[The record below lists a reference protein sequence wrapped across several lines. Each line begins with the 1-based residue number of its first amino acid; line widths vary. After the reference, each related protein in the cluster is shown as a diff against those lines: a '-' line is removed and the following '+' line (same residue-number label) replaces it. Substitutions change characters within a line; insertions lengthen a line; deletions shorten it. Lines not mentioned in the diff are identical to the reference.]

1 MPTTIE
7 MPKLSDTMTEGTLL
21 RWVKKVG
28 DAVAVGDVLAEV
40 ETDKATMEMEAFDE
54 GTLSEVYVDEGQTVQ
69 VGQKLALLVGAGED
83 KPADSKPSTPAP
95 KQPDAQKKPDTEKK
109 PSQIKQP
116 EAAPAPQP
124 LKAAAESE
132 SGVRVKASPLARK
145 VAAELGV
152 QLETLPGS
160 GPGGRIVRD
169 DVVSAHQDRAQTT
182 APAPKPAAPPIPAAV
197 PPLPVSQQDV
207 QIQLGGMRRTIAAR
221 LLESKTTIPHFY
233 LQAEIDAEPLVQLR
247 QQLNTANEAAGL
259 PKFTVND
266 FILKATAVA
275 TTRVPKAN
283 ASFAGDTIVQYGS
296 VHLAC
301 AVAIDE
307 GLVTPVIRDA
317 QTKTLSQIS
326 AEIKDLAAKARS
338 KKLKPEQYQGGTV
351 TVSNLGSY
359 GVDLFFAIINP
370 PQSLIVSV
378 GAIIKK
384 PVIDAAGAI
393 VPGQRIVIA
402 LSCDHRVVDGAI
414 GAQFLAELKRLLET
428 PVLMLV

>member
-69 VGQKLALLVGAGED
+69 VGQKLALLVGDGE
-83 KPADSKPSTPAP
+83 AKPSAPTSKQPAVQKTSDPEKKAAQTKQTDATPA
-95 KQPDAQKKPDTEKK
+95 AQSQKP
-109 PSQIKQP
+109 
-116 EAAPAPQP
+116 APAPP
-124 LKAAAESE
+124 AEKPSE
-132 SGVRVKASPLARK
+132 PGTRFKASPLARK
-145 VAAELGV
+145 VAADLGV
-152 QLETLPGS
+152 ELETLPGS

-169 DVVSAHQDRAQTT
+169 DVLSAHENRSTVAPQPPKPVAPTV
-182 APAPKPAAPPIPAAV
+182 APAPAS
-197 PPLPVSQQDV
+197 LQDTQVS
-207 QIQLGGMRRTIAAR
+207 LSGMRRTIAAR
-221 LLESKTTIPHFY
+221 LLEAKTTIPHFY
-233 LQAEIDAEPLVQLR
+233 LQSEVNAEPLVQLR
-247 QQLNTANEAAGL
+247 QQLNAANETAGL

-275 TTRVPKAN
+275 ASRVPKAN
-283 ASFAGDTIVQYGS
+283 ASFSGDTIVQYGS
-296 VHLAC
+296 VQLAC
-301 AVAIDE
+301 AVAIDD

-317 QTKTLSQIS
+317 QSKTLTQIS
-326 AEIKDLAAKARS
+326 AEIKDLATKARS
-338 KKLKPEQYQGGTV
+338 KKLKPEQYQGGTL

-359 GVDLFFAIINP
+359 GVDQFFAIINP

-378 GAIIKK
+378 GAILKK
-384 PVIDAAGAI
+384 PVINAAGAI
-393 VPGQRIVIA
+393 VPGQRIVLA

-414 GAQFLAELKRLLET
+414 GAEFLAELKRLIET
-428 PVLMLV
+428 PALMLV

>member
-1 MPTTIE
+1 MPITIE

-28 DAVAVGDVLAEV
+28 DQVTVGDVLAEV

-54 GTLSEVYVDEGQTVQ
+54 GTLSEVYVGDGQIAQ
-69 VGQKLALLVGAGED
+69 VGQKLALLLGAGES
-83 KPADSKPSTPAP
+83 KPAEPKSGAPAS
-95 KQPDAQKKPDTEKK
+95 KQPDAQKKPETEKK
-109 PSQIKQP
+109 ASPTKQGEP
-116 EAAPAPQP
+116 APAPQP
-124 LKAAAESE
+124 LKPPGAE

-169 DVVSAHQDRAQTT
+169 DVLSAHQNRAQTP
-182 APAPKPAAPPIPAAV
+182 AQAPKPTAPTAASPQ
-197 PPLPVSQQDV
+197 PVSQQDV
-207 QIQLGGMRRTIAAR
+207 QIQLGGMRRTIASR
-221 LLESKTTIPHFY
+221 LLEAKTTIPHFY
-233 LQAEIDAEPLVQLR
+233 MQAEIDAEPLVQLR
-247 QQLNTANEAAGL
+247 QQLNAANEAAGL
-259 PKFTVND
+259 SKFTVND

-275 TTRVPKAN
+275 ATRVPKAN

-301 AVAIDE
+301 AVAIDD

-326 AEIKDLAAKARS
+326 AEIKDLATKARS
-338 KKLKPEQYQGGTV
+338 KKLKPEQYQGGTL

-359 GVDLFFAIINP
+359 GVDQFFAIINP
-370 PQSLIVSV
+370 PQSLIISV
-378 GAIIKK
+378 GAILKK
-384 PVIDAAGAI
+384 PVVNAAGAI
-393 VPGQRIVIA
+393 VPGQRIVLA

-428 PVLMLV
+428 PALMLV

>member
-69 VGQKLALLVGAGED
+69 VGQKLALLVGEGE
-83 KPADSKPSTPAP
+83 AKPSAPTSKQPAAQKTSDAEKKAAQTKQTDTTPA
-95 KQPDAQKKPDTEKK
+95 AQSQKP
-109 PSQIKQP
+109 
-116 EAAPAPQP
+116 APAPP
-124 LKAAAESE
+124 AEKPSE
-132 SGVRVKASPLARK
+132 PGTRVKASPLARK
-145 VAAELGV
+145 VAADLGV
-152 QLETLPGS
+152 ELEKLPGS

-169 DVVSAHQDRAQTT
+169 DVLSAHENRSTVAPTV
-182 APAPKPAAPPIPAAV
+182 APAPAS
-197 PPLPVSQQDV
+197 LQDTQVS
-207 QIQLGGMRRTIAAR
+207 LSGMRRTIAAR
-221 LLESKTTIPHFY
+221 LLEAKTTIPHFY
-233 LQAEIDAEPLVQLR
+233 LQSEVNAEPLVQLR
-247 QQLNTANEAAGL
+247 QQLNAANETAGL

-275 TTRVPKAN
+275 ASRVPKAN
-283 ASFAGDTIVQYGS
+283 ASFSGETIVQYGS

-301 AVAIDE
+301 AVAIDD

-317 QTKTLSQIS
+317 QSKTLSQIS
-326 AEIKDLAAKARS
+326 AEIKDLATKARS
-338 KKLKPEQYQGGTV
+338 KKLKPEQYQSGTL

-359 GVDLFFAIINP
+359 GVDQFFAIINP
-370 PQSLIVSV
+370 PQALIVSV
-378 GAIIKK
+378 GAILKK
-384 PVIDAAGAI
+384 PVINAAGAI
-393 VPGQRIVIA
+393 VPGQRIVLA

-414 GAQFLAELKRLLET
+414 GAEFLAELKRLIET
-428 PVLMLV
+428 PALMLV

>member
-1 MPTTIE
+1 MPITIE

-28 DAVAVGDVLAEV
+28 ESVAVGDVLAEV

-69 VGQKLALLVGAGED
+69 VGQKLALLLGADE
-83 KPADSKPSTPAP
+83 AKPSA
-95 KQPDAQKKPDTEKK
+95 A
-109 PSQIKQP
+109 KQP
-116 EAAPAPQP
+116 EAQKTSNTEKKAAPTKQTEASPAAQTHKPAPVTHADKP
-124 LKAAAESE
+124 EPAES
-132 SGVRVKASPLARK
+132 GTRVKASPLARK

-152 QLETLPGS
+152 QLQNLSGS
-160 GPGGRIVRD
+160 GPGGRIVRE
-169 DVVSAHQDRAQTT
+169 DVVSAHENRPLTVPPT
-182 APAPKPAAPPIPAAV
+182 PKPVAPAVAPV
-197 PPLPVSQQDV
+197 PVSSQDT
-207 QIQLGGMRRTIAAR
+207 QITLSGMRRTIAAR
-221 LLESKTTIPHFY
+221 LLEAKTTIPHFY
-233 LQAEIDAEPLVQLR
+233 LQAEVDAEPLVQLR

-259 PKFTVND
+259 AKFTVND

-275 TTRVPKAN
+275 ATRVPKAN
-283 ASFAGDTIVQYGS
+283 ASFSGDSIVQYGS

-301 AVAIDE
+301 AVAIDD

-326 AEIKDLAAKARS
+326 AEIKDLASKARS
-338 KKLKPEQYQGGTV
+338 KKLKPEQYQGGTI

-359 GVDLFFAIINP
+359 GVDQFFAIINP

-378 GAIIKK
+378 GAILKK
-384 PVIDAAGAI
+384 PVVSAAGAI
-393 VPGQRIVIA
+393 VPGQRIVLA

-414 GAQFLAELKRLLET
+414 GAEFLAALKRLIET
-428 PVLMLV
+428 PALMLV

>member
-1 MPTTIE
+1 MPITIE

-28 DAVAVGDVLAEV
+28 DNVAVGDVLAEV

-54 GTLSEVYVDEGQTVQ
+54 GTLSEVYVSDGQTVQ
-69 VGQKLALLVGAGED
+69 VGQKLALLLDAGES
-83 KPADSKPSTPAP
+83 KTAESKPSAPAS
-95 KQPDAQKKPDTEKK
+95 KQSDTQKKPDTEKK
-109 PSQIKQP
+109 ASPTKQP
-116 EAAPAPQP
+116 ESPAPEP
-124 LKAAAESE
+124 LKPPNAD
-132 SGVRVKASPLARK
+132 SGQRVKASPLARK

-160 GPGGRIVRD
+160 GPGGRIIRD
-169 DVVSAHQDRAQTT
+169 DVLSAHENRAETV
-182 APAPKPAAPPIPAAV
+182 APARKPAAPTAPAVIP
-197 PPLPVSQQDV
+197 PQPVSQQDV

-221 LLESKTTIPHFY
+221 LLEAKTTIPHFY
-233 LQAEIDAEPLVQLR
+233 LQAEIDAEPVVQLR

-259 PKFTVND
+259 AKFTIND

-275 TTRVPKAN
+275 AAHVPKAN

-296 VHLAC
+296 VQLAC
-301 AVAIDE
+301 AVAIDD

-326 AEIKDLAAKARS
+326 AEVKDLAAKARS
-338 KKLKPEQYQGGTV
+338 KKLKPEQYQGGTI

-359 GVDLFFAIINP
+359 GVDQFFAIINP

-378 GAIIKK
+378 GAILKK
-384 PVIDAAGAI
+384 PVVNTAGAI
-393 VPGQRIVIA
+393 VPGQRIVLA

-414 GAQFLAELKRLLET
+414 GAQFLAELKRLLEI
-428 PVLMLV
+428 PALMLV

>member
-69 VGQKLALLVGAGED
+69 VGQKLALLVGDGE
-83 KPADSKPSTPAP
+83 AKPSAPTSKQPAAQKTSDPEKKAAQTKQTDATPA
-95 KQPDAQKKPDTEKK
+95 AQSQKP
-109 PSQIKQP
+109 
-116 EAAPAPQP
+116 APAPP
-124 LKAAAESE
+124 AEKPSE
-132 SGVRVKASPLARK
+132 PGTRLKASPLARK
-145 VAAELGV
+145 VAADLSVEL
-152 QLETLPGS
+152 EKLPGS

-169 DVVSAHQDRAQTT
+169 DVLSAHENRSTVAPTV
-182 APAPKPAAPPIPAAV
+182 APAPAS
-197 PPLPVSQQDV
+197 LQDTQVS
-207 QIQLGGMRRTIAAR
+207 LSGMRRTIAAR
-221 LLESKTTIPHFY
+221 LLEAKTTIPHFY
-233 LQAEIDAEPLVQLR
+233 LQSEVNAEPLVQLR
-247 QQLNTANEAAGL
+247 QQLNAANETADL

-275 TTRVPKAN
+275 ASRVPKAN
-283 ASFAGDTIVQYGS
+283 ASFSGDTIVQYGS

-301 AVAIDE
+301 AVAIDD

-317 QTKTLSQIS
+317 QSKTLSQIS
-326 AEIKDLAAKARS
+326 AEIKDLATKARS
-338 KKLKPEQYQGGTV
+338 KKLKPEQYQGGTL

-359 GVDLFFAIINP
+359 GVDQFFAIINP
-370 PQSLIVSV
+370 PQALIVSV
-378 GAIIKK
+378 GAILKK
-384 PVIDAAGAI
+384 PVINAAGAI
-393 VPGQRIVIA
+393 VPGQRIVLA

-414 GAQFLAELKRLLET
+414 GASFLAELKRLIET
-428 PVLMLV
+428 PALMLV

>member
-1 MPTTIE
+1 MPITIE

-28 DAVAVGDVLAEV
+28 DTIAVGDVLAEV

-54 GTLSEVYVDEGQTVQ
+54 GTLSEVYVGDGQIAQ
-69 VGQKLALLVGAGED
+69 VGQKLALLLAAGES
-83 KPADSKPSTPAP
+83 KPAESKPSAS
-95 KQPDAQKKPDTEKK
+95 KQPDTQKKPDAEKK
-109 PSQIKQP
+109 TSQAKQP
-116 EAAPAPQP
+116 DPAPAPQT
-124 LKAAAESE
+124 LEATDTEA
-132 SGVRVKASPLARK
+132 GVRVKASPLARK

-169 DVVSAHQDRAQTT
+169 DVLSAHQNRSETVAQSPKPV
-182 APAPKPAAPPIPAAV
+182 APAPIPPV
-197 PPLPVSQQDV
+197 PVSQQDV
-207 QIQLGGMRRTIAAR
+207 QIPLGGMRRTIAAR
-221 LLESKTTIPHFY
+221 LLEAKTTIPHFY
-233 LQAEIDAEPLVQLR
+233 LQAEVDAEPLVQLR
-247 QQLNTANEAAGL
+247 QQLNAANEAAGL

-275 TTRVPKAN
+275 AAHVPKAN
-283 ASFAGDTIVQYGS
+283 ASFSGDTIVQYGS
-296 VHLAC
+296 VQLAC
-301 AVAIDE
+301 AVAIDD

-317 QTKTLSQIS
+317 QSKTLSQIS
-326 AEIKDLAAKARS
+326 AEIKELASKARS
-338 KKLKPEQYQGGTV
+338 KKLKPEQYQGGTL

-359 GVDLFFAIINP
+359 GVDQFFAIINP

-378 GAIIKK
+378 GAILKK
-384 PVIDAAGAI
+384 PVINAAGAI
-393 VPGQRIVIA
+393 VPGQRLVLA

-428 PVLMLV
+428 PALMLI

>member
-1 MPTTIE
+1 MPITIE

-28 DAVAVGDVLAEV
+28 DTVAVGDVLAEV
-40 ETDKATMEMEAFDE
+40 ETDKATMEMEAFDD
-54 GTLSEVYVDEGQTVQ
+54 GTLSEVYVNEGQTVQ
-69 VGQKLALLVGAGED
+69 VGQKLAILLGAGES
-83 KPADSKPSTPAP
+83 KPAGSKSSAP
-95 KQPDAQKKPDTEKK
+95 VDKQPDAQKKADSEKK
-109 PSQIKQP
+109 PSQAKQP
-116 EAAPAPQP
+116 EPAPLPQTVQP
-124 LKAAAESE
+124 ADTET
-132 SGVRVKASPLARK
+132 GVRVKASPLARK

-152 QLETLPGS
+152 ELETLPGS

-169 DVVSAHQDRAQTT
+169 DVVSAHQKGAQVTDQPPKPV
-182 APAPKPAAPPIPAAV
+182 APAVSTPA
-197 PPLPVSQQDV
+197 LSQQDV
-207 QIQLGGMRRTIAAR
+207 QIPLGGMRRTIAAR
-221 LLESKTTIPHFY
+221 LLEAKTTIPHFY
-233 LQAEIDAEPLVQLR
+233 LQAEVDAEPLVQLR
-247 QQLNTANEAAGL
+247 QQLNAANEAAGL

-275 TTRVPKAN
+275 ATHVPKAN
-283 ASFAGDTIVQYGS
+283 ASFSGDSIVQYGS

-301 AVAIDE
+301 AVAIDD

-317 QTKTLSQIS
+317 GSKTLSQIS

-338 KKLKPEQYQGGTV
+338 KKLKPEQYQGGTL

-378 GAIIKK
+378 GAILKK
-384 PVIDAAGAI
+384 PVINAAGAI
-393 VPGQRIVIA
+393 VPGQRLVLA

-414 GAQFLAELKRLLET
+414 GAHFLAELKRLIET
-428 PVLMLV
+428 PALMLV

>member
-1 MPTTIE
+1 MPITIE

-28 DAVAVGDVLAEV
+28 DTVAVGDVLAEV
-40 ETDKATMEMEAFDE
+40 ETDKATMEMEAFDD
-54 GTLSEVYVDEGQTVQ
+54 GTLSEVYVNEGQTVQ
-69 VGQKLALLVGAGED
+69 VGQKLAILLGAGES
-83 KPADSKPSTPAP
+83 KPAGSKSSAP
-95 KQPDAQKKPDTEKK
+95 VAKQPDAQKKADSEKK
-109 PSQIKQP
+109 PSQAKQP
-116 EAAPAPQP
+116 EPAPLPQTVQP
-124 LKAAAESE
+124 ADTE

-152 QLETLPGS
+152 ELETLPGS

-169 DVVSAHQDRAQTT
+169 DVVSAHQKGAQVTDQPPKPV
-182 APAPKPAAPPIPAAV
+182 APAVSTPA
-197 PPLPVSQQDV
+197 LSQQDV
-207 QIQLGGMRRTIAAR
+207 QIPLGGMRRTIAAR
-221 LLESKTTIPHFY
+221 LLEAKTTIPHFY
-233 LQAEIDAEPLVQLR
+233 LQAEVDAEPLVQLR
-247 QQLNTANEAAGL
+247 QQLNAANEAAGL

-275 TTRVPKAN
+275 ATHVPKAN
-283 ASFAGDTIVQYGS
+283 ASFSGDSIVQYGS

-301 AVAIDE
+301 AVAIDD

-317 QTKTLSQIS
+317 GSKTLSQIS

-338 KKLKPEQYQGGTV
+338 KKLKPEQYQGGTL

-378 GAIIKK
+378 GAILKK
-384 PVIDAAGAI
+384 PVINAAGAI
-393 VPGQRIVIA
+393 VPGQRLVLA

-414 GAQFLAELKRLLET
+414 GAHFLAELKRLIET
-428 PVLMLV
+428 PALMLV

>member
-28 DAVAVGDVLAEV
+28 DVVVVGDVLAEV

-69 VGQKLALLVGAGED
+69 VGQKLALLVGDGE
-83 KPADSKPSTPAP
+83 AKPSAPTSKQPAVQKTSDPEKKAAQTKQTDATPA
-95 KQPDAQKKPDTEKK
+95 AQSQKP
-109 PSQIKQP
+109 
-116 EAAPAPQP
+116 APAPP
-124 LKAAAESE
+124 AEKPSE
-132 SGVRVKASPLARK
+132 PGTRFKASPLARK
-145 VAAELGV
+145 VAADLGV
-152 QLETLPGS
+152 ELETLPGS

-169 DVVSAHQDRAQTT
+169 DVLSAHENRSTVAPQPPKPVAPTV
-182 APAPKPAAPPIPAAV
+182 APAPAS
-197 PPLPVSQQDV
+197 LQDTQVS
-207 QIQLGGMRRTIAAR
+207 LSGMRRTIAAR
-221 LLESKTTIPHFY
+221 LLEAKTTIPHFY
-233 LQAEIDAEPLVQLR
+233 LQSEVNAEPLVQLR
-247 QQLNTANEAAGL
+247 QQLNAANEATGL

-275 TTRVPKAN
+275 ATHVPKAN
-283 ASFAGDTIVQYGS
+283 ASFSGDSIVQYGS

-317 QTKTLSQIS
+317 QAKTLGQIS
-326 AEIKDLAAKARS
+326 TEIKDLASKARS
-338 KKLKPEQYQGGTV
+338 KKLKPEQYQGGTL

-378 GAIIKK
+378 GAILKK
-384 PVIDAAGAI
+384 PVVNAAGAI
-393 VPGQRIVIA
+393 VPGQRIILA

-414 GAQFLAELKRLLET
+414 GAEFLAALKRLIET
-428 PVLMLV
+428 PALMLV